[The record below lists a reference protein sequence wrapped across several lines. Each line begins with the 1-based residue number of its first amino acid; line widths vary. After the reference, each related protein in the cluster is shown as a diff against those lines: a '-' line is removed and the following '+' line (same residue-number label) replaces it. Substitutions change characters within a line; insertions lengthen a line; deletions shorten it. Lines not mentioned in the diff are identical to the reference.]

1 MKIINITCPCCN
13 KSVQV
18 ILSSHIDTGDVKVT
32 GVFLN
37 EENDESNIISDNDLL
52 SKYNI
57 CLGESEVNYG

>member
-1 MKIINITCPCCN
+1 MKLNITCPCCN

-18 ILSSHIDTGDVKVT
+18 ILSSHIGTGDVKVT

>member
-1 MKIINITCPCCN
+1 MKLNITCPCCN

-37 EENDESNIISDNDLL
+37 EENDDSNIISDNDLL

>member
-1 MKIINITCPCCN
+1 MKLNITCPCCN

-32 GVFLN
+32 GAFLN

>member
-1 MKIINITCPCCN
+1 MKLNITCPCCN

-37 EENDESNIISDNDLL
+37 EENDDLDTNNQEELEKILVEKHNILF
-52 SKYNI
+52 
-57 CLGESEVNYG
+57 G

>member
-1 MKIINITCPCCN
+1 MKKINITCPCCN

>member
-1 MKIINITCPCCN
+1 MKLNITCPCCN

-18 ILSSHIDTGDVKVT
+18 VLSSHIDTGDVKVT

>member
-1 MKIINITCPCCN
+1 MKLNITCPCCN

-37 EENDESNIISDNDLL
+37 EENDDSNIIYDNDLL

>member
-1 MKIINITCPCCN
+1 MKLNITCPCCN

-18 ILSSHIDTGDVKVT
+18 ILSSHMDTGDVKVT

>member
-1 MKIINITCPCCN
+1 MKLNITCPCCN

-18 ILSSHIDTGDVKVT
+18 ILSSHMDTGDVKVT

-37 EENDESNIISDNDLL
+37 EENDDLNIISDNDLL

>member
-1 MKIINITCPCCN
+1 MKKINITCPCCN

-18 ILSSHIDTGDVKVT
+18 ILSSHMDTGDVKVT

-37 EENDESNIISDNDLL
+37 EENDDSNIIYDNDLL

>member
-1 MKIINITCPCCN
+1 MKKINITCPCCN

-37 EENDESNIISDNDLL
+37 EENDDLNIISDNDLL

>member
-1 MKIINITCPCCN
+1 MKLNITCPCCN

-37 EENDESNIISDNDLL
+37 EENDDLDIISDNDLL

>member
-1 MKIINITCPCCN
+1 MKLNITCPCCN

-37 EENDESNIISDNDLL
+37 EENDELNIISDNDLL

>member
-1 MKIINITCPCCN
+1 MKLNITCPCCN

-18 ILSSHIDTGDVKVT
+18 ILSSHMDTGDVKVT

-37 EENDESNIISDNDLL
+37 EKNDDSNIISDNDLF

>member
-1 MKIINITCPCCN
+1 MKKLNITCPCCN

-37 EENDESNIISDNDLL
+37 EENDDLNIISDNDLL

>member
-1 MKIINITCPCCN
+1 MKTINITCPCCN

-37 EENDESNIISDNDLL
+37 EENDDSNIISDNDLL

>member
-1 MKIINITCPCCN
+1 MKLNITCPCCN

-18 ILSSHIDTGDVKVT
+18 ILSSHMDTGDVKVT

-37 EENDESNIISDNDLL
+37 EENDELNIISDNDLL

>member
-1 MKIINITCPCCN
+1 MKKINITCPCCN

-37 EENDESNIISDNDLL
+37 EENDDSNIISDNDLL

>member
-1 MKIINITCPCCN
+1 M
-13 KSVQV
+13 
-18 ILSSHIDTGDVKVT
+18 DTGDVKVT

-37 EENDESNIISDNDLL
+37 EENDDSNIISDNDLF

>member
-1 MKIINITCPCCN
+1 MKLNITCPCCN

-37 EENDESNIISDNDLL
+37 EENDDLNINNQEELEKILAE
-52 SKYNI
+52 KHNI
-57 CLGESEVNYG
+57 LFG

>member
-1 MKIINITCPCCN
+1 MKLNITCPCCN

-37 EENDESNIISDNDLL
+37 EENDELDTNNQEELEKILAEKHNILF
-52 SKYNI
+52 
-57 CLGESEVNYG
+57 G

>member
-1 MKIINITCPCCN
+1 MKLNITCPCCN

-18 ILSSHIDTGDVKVT
+18 ILSAHIDTGDVKVT

-37 EENDESNIISDNDLL
+37 EENDDSNIISDNDLL

>member
-1 MKIINITCPCCN
+1 MKLNITCPCCN

-18 ILSSHIDTGDVKVT
+18 ILSSHMDTGDVKVT

-37 EENDESNIISDNDLL
+37 EENDDLNIISDNDLF
-52 SKYNI
+52 SKYYI

>member
-1 MKIINITCPCCN
+1 MKKINITCPCCN

-18 ILSSHIDTGDVKVT
+18 ILSYHMDTGDVKVT

-37 EENDESNIISDNDLL
+37 EENDDSNIISDNDLL

>member
-1 MKIINITCPCCN
+1 MKKLNITCPCCN

-37 EENDESNIISDNDLL
+37 EENDDLDTNNQDELEKILAEKHNILF
-52 SKYNI
+52 
-57 CLGESEVNYG
+57 G

>member
-1 MKIINITCPCCN
+1 MKLNITCPCCN

-37 EENDESNIISDNDLL
+37 EENDDSNIISDNDVL

-57 CLGESEVNYG
+57 CLGESEVYYG

>member
-1 MKIINITCPCCN
+1 MKKINITCPCCN

-37 EENDESNIISDNDLL
+37 EENNDSNIISDNDLL

>member
-1 MKIINITCPCCN
+1 MKLNITCPCCN

-18 ILSSHIDTGDVKVT
+18 ILSSHMDTGDVKVT

-37 EENDESNIISDNDLL
+37 EENDDSNIISDNDLL

-57 CLGESEVNYG
+57 CLGESEVNYK